1 MLGRNDAPLEQG
13 SSAGGLEDGTISGKL
28 VATDVDDDAV
38 LTYRFNGDVPI
49 GLTMDAKG
57 NWNLDTGAKISQDL
71 HAGKTMDLVANYVV
85 TDEYGASSTAQ
96 LKITVTGT
104 ADKYA
109 ANGSVSALYEKT
121 AVNANNGKD
130 IAQAFSFDLHTEDG
144 AFNLSNGLLTV
155 KVTGDIDGSNET
167 ANVVDVTANNGTDF
181 TNFSFS
187 GLTPSG
193 QEGADPDSSVVRSG
207 SASVSAAA
215 LQDSH
220 VDFTVTLSDKIGS
233 HNHTMVEGT
242 PTYSYEYWA

>member
-1 MLGRNDAPLEQG
+1 MLGRNDAPLGQG
-13 SSAGGLEDGTISGKL
+13 SSAGGLEDGNVSGQL

-49 GLTMDAKG
+49 GLTMHANG
-57 NWNLDTGAKISQDL
+57 NWKLDTGAKISQDL

-109 ANGSVSALYEKT
+109 ANGPVSALYEKI

-144 AFNLSNGLLTV
+144 AFN
-155 KVTGDIDGSNET
+155 
-167 ANVVDVTANNGTDF
+167 
-181 TNFSFS
+181 
-187 GLTPSG
+187 
-193 QEGADPDSSVVRSG
+193 
-207 SASVSAAA
+207 
-215 LQDSH
+215 
-220 VDFTVTLSDKIGS
+220 
-233 HNHTMVEGT
+233 
-242 PTYSYEYWA
+242 